1 MYSIHYTFIESIS
14 KVFLLPPIDLN
25 YGARSNNNALVS
37 QSINHLDN
45 AFLLF
50 MNEWSFFLSFYNN
63 MALSLNFFHHCNN
76 YKKNFRR
83 L

>member
-1 MYSIHYTFIESIS
+1 MYCTCIESIS

-25 YGARSNNNALVS
+25 YGARSNNNALVG

-50 MNEWSFFLSFYNN
+50 MNE
-63 MALSLNFFHHCNN
+63 
-76 YKKNFRR
+76 
-83 L
+83 